1 VRRFY
6 TLVLGVLG
14 IALAVV
20 GFEFGDPWPYHSGQI
35 LGCVGAIGSLWA
47 TVLQYREAAPFEY
60 PFTESSWKPH
70 GPDEVCLEI
79 ARSEHGKGRSPSV
92 VVYGKDEATGGYQEV
107 FCGIEVEH
115 SGTVYIVA
123 AKPVRLSGKVVIR

>member
-1 VRRFY
+1 VRRVY

-20 GFEFGDPWPYHSGQI
+20 GFEFGDPWPYHLGQI
-35 LGCVGAIGSLWA
+35 LGCGGTIGSLWA
-47 TVLQYREAAPFEY
+47 LVLQYREAAPFEY
-60 PFTESSWKPH
+60 PFTESSWEPYS
-70 GPDEVCLEI
+70 PEEVCLEI

-92 VVYGKDEATGGYQEV
+92 TVYGEDDATGGYEEV
-107 FCGIEVEH
+107 IPDVRIEP

-123 AKPVRLSGKVVIR
+123 AKHTRLSGKAVIK